1 MRAERELRLP
11 ADADGARDAALAVRS
26 LLAAVDPVVA
36 GACELAVMEAC
47 ANVVEHAYGDA
58 GGTLRV
64 VLRLNPSRFCAA
76 VCDSGRVFDAS
87 GVARVLPEQT
97 SEGGRGLALL
107 ELCMDRLEWRRVEG
121 ENRLLM
127 VRSLGEAA

>member
-1 MRAERELRLP
+1 MRTQRELRLQ
-11 ADADGARDAALAVRS
+11 ADADGARDAALAVRE

-47 ANVVEHAYGDA
+47 ANVVEHAYGHG

-64 VLRLNPSRFCAA
+64 VLRVSRVRFSAA
-76 VCDSGRVFDAS
+76 VCDSGPLFDRGATT
-87 GVARVLPEQT
+87 VLPPATLEY
-97 SEGGRGLALL
+97 GRGLALL
-107 ELCMDRLEWRRVEG
+107 ELCMDRLQWRRVED

-127 VRSLGEAA
+127 ARSLKEAA